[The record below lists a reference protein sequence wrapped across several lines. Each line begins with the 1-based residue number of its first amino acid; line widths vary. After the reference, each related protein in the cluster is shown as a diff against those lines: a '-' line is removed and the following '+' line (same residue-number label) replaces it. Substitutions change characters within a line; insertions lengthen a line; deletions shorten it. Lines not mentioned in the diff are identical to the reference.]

1 MQTALQC
8 ETFVSEFLLA
18 GHHLPPVNLPLRI
31 AYSSSRES
39 AEEKN
44 GREEAGEKFKQARR
58 GPKKEKAIGKKM
70 ERRTGAILTVFQAY
84 TFAIWSGEP
93 TFFECVLHN
102 YIITL
107 NSNLVPRAFPLK
119 VGGAGKALGTRLIK
133 QWTFHVEKAPTKCK
147 ESLEFVSFSSFLLS
161 FILLLT
167 RGFPER
173 IKK

>member
-58 GPKKEKAIGKKM
+58 GPIKERAIGKKWNG
-70 ERRTGAILTVFQAY
+70 ESEPFSRSSRRTPLPYDWEDPPSLSVF
-84 TFAIWSGEP
+84 
-93 TFFECVLHN
+93 
-102 YIITL
+102 YIIT
-107 NSNLVPRAFPLK
+107 
-119 VGGAGKALGTRLIK
+119 
-133 QWTFHVEKAPTKCK
+133 
-147 ESLEFVSFSSFLLS
+147 
-161 FILLLT
+161 
-167 RGFPER
+167 
-173 IKK
+173 